1 MKVAEGKVAEG
12 KDYLQLAK
20 PRIALMVALTTWL
33 GWALAGG
40 TATPSLFFVLL
51 GASLSA
57 AACGTLN
64 QCMERVEDGLMNR
77 TRNRP
82 LPRGRVAPR
91 AALIYGLILA
101 ALGPALV
108 WAAGGVLAAGITF
121 ATIVLYVLV
130 YTPLKKI
137 TPQTTWIGAAAGATS
152 PVIGW
157 VAAGGPLGARA
168 FTLFAIQFLWQI
180 PHFLALFW
188 IYREDY
194 ARAGFKVM
202 PVVYPDGGTTA
213 LQIAIHSFT
222 LLPATLA
229 PVLVGLARPE
239 YAIGAFA
246 VSGSFLLLGLRAS
259 WTMSVIDNRRL
270 FLASLVFLP
279 LIFGMLVFGG
289 V

>member
-1 MKVAEGKVAEG
+1 MT
-12 KDYLQLAK
+12 KDFLQLAK
-20 PRIALMVALTTWL
+20 PRIALMVGLTTWL

-40 TATPSLFFVLL
+40 TASPSLFFVLL
-51 GASLSA
+51 GASLAA
-57 AACGTLN
+57 AACGALN
-64 QCMERVEDGLMNR
+64 QRMEIVEDGLMNR

-82 LPRGRVAPR
+82 LPTGRVSPR
-91 AALIYGLILA
+91 AALIFGLSLSFA
-101 ALGPALV
+101 GTLLV
-108 WAAGGVLAAGITF
+108 CAAGGLMAGALTA

-130 YTPLKKI
+130 YTPLKKV

-157 VAAGGPLGARA
+157 LAAGGPLDRRA
-168 FTLFAIQFLWQI
+168 FVLFAIQFLWQI

-202 PVVYPDGGTTA
+202 PVVHPDGGTTA

-222 LLPATLA
+222 LLPATIA
-229 PVLVGLARPE
+229 PALVGLARPG

-259 WTMSVIDNRRL
+259 WTMSLVDNRRL

-279 LIFGMLVFGG
+279 LIFGMLLFGG

>member
-1 MKVAEGKVAEG
+1 MAA
-12 KDYLQLAK
+12 YIQLAK

-40 TATPSLFFVLL
+40 TATASLFFVVL

-57 AACGTLN
+57 AACGALN
-64 QCMERVEDGLMNR
+64 QRLEIVEDGIMTR
-77 TRNRP
+77 TKNRP
-82 LPRGRVAPR
+82 LPTGRVAPK
-91 AALIYGLILA
+91 AALIYGLALA
-101 ALGPALV
+101 AVGTALV
-108 WAAGGVLAAGITF
+108 WAAGGAVAGGLTF

-130 YTPLKKI
+130 YTPLKKV

-152 PVIGW
+152 PLIGW
-157 VAAGGPLGARA
+157 VAAGGPLDARA

-202 PVVYPDGGTTA
+202 PVVHPSGGTTA
-213 LQIAIHSFT
+213 IQIAIHSFT
-222 LLPATLA
+222 LLPATIA
-229 PVLVGLARPE
+229 PALVGLARPG

-259 WTMSVIDNRRL
+259 WTMSVLDNRRL

-279 LIFGMLVFGG
+279 LIFVLLLVGG

>member
-1 MKVAEGKVAEG
+1 MRS
-12 KDYLQLAK
+12 YLQLAK

-40 TATPSLFFVLL
+40 TATPSLLFVIL
-51 GASLSA
+51 GSSLAA
-57 AACGTLN
+57 AACGALN
-64 QCMERVEDGLMNR
+64 QRLEIVEDGLMNR
-77 TRNRP
+77 TKNRP
-82 LPRGRVAPR
+82 LPTGRVTPR
-91 AALIYGLILA
+91 AALVFGLVLA
-101 ALGPALV
+101 FAGNAMV
-108 WAAGGVLAAGITF
+108 WIAGGSLAGGLTL

-152 PVIGW
+152 PLIGW
-157 VAAGGPLGARA
+157 VAAGGPLDARA

-180 PHFLALFW
+180 PQYHSLFW

-202 PVVYPDGGTTA
+202 PVVHPSGGTTA
-213 LQIAIHSFT
+213 VQIAIHSFT
-222 LLPATLA
+222 LLPATIA
-229 PVLVGLARPE
+229 PALVGLARPG
-239 YAIGAFA
+239 YAIGALA

-259 WTMSVIDNRRL
+259 WTMSVLDNRRL

-279 LIFGMLVFGG
+279 LIFGMLLFGG

>member
-1 MKVAEGKVAEG
+1 MRNYV
-12 KDYLQLAK
+12 QLAK

-40 TATPSLFFVLL
+40 TATPALFFILL
-51 GASLSA
+51 GTTLSA
-57 AACGTLN
+57 AACGALN
-64 QCMERVEDGLMNR
+64 QSLERVEDGLMNR

-82 LPRGRVAPR
+82 LPTGRVALR
-91 AALIYGLILA
+91 AALTYGLILA
-101 ALGPALV
+101 AVGPAIV
-108 WAAGGVLAAGITF
+108 WAAGGTMAAILTLV
-121 ATIVLYVLV
+121 TIILYVLV
-130 YTPLKKI
+130 YTPLKKV

-152 PVIGW
+152 PLIGW
-157 VAAGGPLGARA
+157 VAAGGPLDARA

-202 PVVYPDGGTTA
+202 PVVHPDGGTTA
-213 LQIAIHSFT
+213 VQIAIHSFT
-222 LLPATLA
+222 LLPVTIA
-229 PVLVGLARPE
+229 PALVGLARPG
-239 YAIGAFA
+239 YAIGALA

-259 WTMSVIDNRRL
+259 WTMTVLDNRRL
-270 FLASLVFLP
+270 FLASLAFLP
-279 LIFGMLVFGG
+279 LIFGMLLFGG

>member
-1 MKVAEGKVAEG
+1 M

-20 PRIALMVALTTWL
+20 PRIAIMVALTAWL

-40 TATPSLFFVLL
+40 SAVPALVLML
-51 GASLSA
+51 CGVTLAS

-64 QCMERVEDGLMNR
+64 QCWERVEDGIMNR
-77 TRNRP
+77 TRARP
-82 LPRGRVAPR
+82 LPTGRVPPR
-91 AALIYGLILA
+91 SALMFGLVTA
-101 ALGPALV
+101 VAGPALV
-108 WAAGGVLAAGITF
+108 WLASGAAAAITL
-121 ATIVLYVLV
+121 ATIVLYVLI

-157 VAAGGPLGARA
+157 VAAGGPLDARA
-168 FTLFAIQFLWQI
+168 FVLFSIQFLWQI

-194 ARAGFKVM
+194 ARAGFRVM
-202 PVVYPDGGTTA
+202 PVVHPDGGTTA
-213 LQIAIHSFT
+213 VQIAIHSFT

-229 PVLVGLARPE
+229 PTFVGLAGPG
-239 YAIGAFA
+239 YALGALA

-259 WTMSVIDNRRL
+259 WTMAVVDARRL
-270 FLASLVFLP
+270 FLASLVYLP
-279 LIFGMLVFGG
+279 LIFGMLLYGG

>member
-1 MKVAEGKVAEG
+1 MRP
-12 KDYLQLAK
+12 YLRLAK

-40 TATPSLFFVLL
+40 TATPALFFTIA
-51 GASLSA
+51 GASLAA

-64 QCMERVEDGLMNR
+64 QLLEIVEDGIMTR
-77 TRNRP
+77 TRSRP
-82 LPRGRVAPR
+82 LPMKQVTPR
-91 AALIYGLILA
+91 AALIMGLILSFA
-101 ALGPALV
+101 GTGLV
-108 WAAGGVLAAGITF
+108 WAAGGLGAAALTA

-130 YTPLKKI
+130 YTPLKKV

-152 PVIGW
+152 PLIGW
-157 VAAGGPLGARA
+157 LAAGGPLDARA

-202 PVVYPDGGTTA
+202 PVVHPSGGTTA
-213 LQIAIHSFT
+213 VQIAIHSFT
-222 LLPATLA
+222 LLPATIA
-229 PVLVGLARPE
+229 PALVGLARPG
-239 YAIGAFA
+239 YAIGAMA

-259 WTMSVIDNRRL
+259 WTMSVLDNRRL

-279 LIFGMLVFGG
+279 LIFGMLLFGG

>member
-1 MKVAEGKVAEG
+1 MRNF
-12 KDYLQLAK
+12 LQLAK

-40 TATPSLFFVLL
+40 TATSSLFFVVF
-51 GASLSA
+51 GTSLAA
-57 AACGTLN
+57 AACGALN
-64 QCMERVEDGLMNR
+64 QRLEIIEDSLMNR
-77 TRNRP
+77 TKNRP
-82 LPRGRVAPR
+82 LPTGRVTPR
-91 AALIYGLILA
+91 AALMFGLILA
-101 ALGPALV
+101 AAGTLLA
-108 WAAGGVLAAGITF
+108 WAAGGVIAGTLTL
-121 ATIVLYVLV
+121 ATIGLYVLV

-152 PVIGW
+152 PLIGW
-157 VAAGGPLGARA
+157 VAAGGPLDARA

-202 PVVYPDGGTTA
+202 PVVHPDGSTTA
-213 LQIAIHSFT
+213 IQIAIHSFT
-222 LLPATLA
+222 LLPATIA
-229 PVLVGLARPE
+229 PALVGLARPE

-259 WTMSVIDNRRL
+259 WTMSIIDNRRL
-270 FLASLVFLP
+270 FLASLAFLP
-279 LIFGMLVFGG
+279 IIFGMLLFGG

>member
-1 MKVAEGKVAEG
+1 MKPW
-12 KDYLQLAK
+12 LQLAK
-20 PRIALMVALTTWL
+20 PRIALMVALTSWL

-40 TATPSLFFVLL
+40 AATPTLFVMLL
-51 GASLSA
+51 GVTLAS
-57 AACGTLN
+57 AACGALN
-64 QCMERVEDGLMNR
+64 QRLERVEDGIMHR

-82 LPRGRVAPR
+82 LPTGAITPDKALAFGLALAVA
-91 AALIYGLILA
+91 
-101 ALGPALV
+101 GPALV
-108 WAAGGVLAAGITF
+108 WASSGLTAAALTA

-130 YTPLKKI
+130 YTPLKKF

-157 VAAGGPLGARA
+157 VAAGGPLDARA
-168 FTLFAIQFLWQI
+168 GTLFAIQFLWQI

-188 IYREDY
+188 IHREDY

-202 PVVYPDGGTTA
+202 PVVHPSGATTA

-222 LLPATLA
+222 LLPATIA
-229 PVLVGLARPE
+229 PSLVGLARPG
-239 YAIGAFA
+239 YAIGALA

-259 WTMSVIDNRRL
+259 WTMAVVDARRL
-270 FLASLVFLP
+270 FLASLLFLP
-279 LIFGMLVFGG
+279 LIFGMLLLGG

>member
-1 MKVAEGKVAEG
+1 MK
-12 KDYLQLAK
+12 DFLQLAK
-20 PRIALMVALTTWL
+20 PRIALMVALTVWL

-40 TATPSLFFVLL
+40 ETTWSLLAVTL
-51 GASLSA
+51 GAALAA
-57 AACGTLN
+57 AACGALN
-64 QCMERVEDGLMNR
+64 QRLEIVEDGLMSR
-77 TRNRP
+77 TKNRP
-82 LPRGRVAPR
+82 LPTGRIAPR
-91 AALIYGLILA
+91 AALIFGLVLA
-101 ALGPALV
+101 AVGPAMV
-108 WAAGGVLAAGITF
+108 WAAGGALAGALTA

-130 YTPLKKI
+130 YTPLKKV

-152 PVIGW
+152 PLIGW
-157 VAAGGPLGARA
+157 TAAGGPLDERA

-202 PVVYPDGGTTA
+202 PVVHPSGGTTA
-213 LQIAIHSFT
+213 IQIAVHSFT
-222 LLPATLA
+222 LLPATIA
-229 PVLVGLARPE
+229 PSLVGLASPG

-259 WTMSVIDNRRL
+259 WTMTVDDNRRL
-270 FLASLVFLP
+270 FLASLAFLP
-279 LIFGMLVFGG
+279 LIFGMILFGG

>member
-1 MKVAEGKVAEG
+1 MR
-12 KDYLQLAK
+12 DYLQLAK

-40 TATPSLFFVLL
+40 AATGTLFVVVL
-51 GASLSA
+51 GSALSA
-57 AACGTLN
+57 AACGALN
-64 QCMERVEDGLMNR
+64 QCLERVEDGLMNR
-77 TRNRP
+77 TKNRP
-82 LPRGRVAPR
+82 LPTGRIAPR
-91 AALIYGLILA
+91 AALIFGLVLSVV
-101 ALGPALV
+101 GPALV
-108 WAAGGVLAAGITF
+108 WAAGGLLAAGLTL
-121 ATIVLYVLV
+121 ATIALYVLA
-130 YTPLKKI
+130 YTPLKKV

-152 PVIGW
+152 PLIGW
-157 VAAGGPLGARA
+157 VAAGGPLDARA

-202 PVVYPDGGTTA
+202 PVVHPDGGTTA
-213 LQIAIHSFT
+213 VQIAIHSFT

-229 PVLVGLARPE
+229 PALVGLARPG

-259 WTMSVIDNRRL
+259 WTMSVLDNRRL
-270 FLASLVFLP
+270 FLASLAFLP
-279 LIFGMLVFGG
+279 LIFGMLLFGG

>member
-1 MKVAEGKVAEG
+1 MRP
-12 KDYLQLAK
+12 YLQLAK

-40 TATPSLFFVLL
+40 ASTPELFFTVL
-51 GASLSA
+51 GASLAA

-64 QCMERVEDGLMNR
+64 QRLEIVEDGLMNR

-82 LPRGRVAPR
+82 LPTKKVTPR
-91 AALIYGLILA
+91 AALIMGLVLSV
-101 ALGPALV
+101 LGTGLV
-108 WAAGGVLAAGITF
+108 WAAGGLMASALTA

-130 YTPLKKI
+130 YTPLKKV

-152 PVIGW
+152 PLIGW
-157 VAAGGPLGARA
+157 LAAGGPLDARA
-168 FTLFAIQFLWQI
+168 FTLFSIQFLWQI

-202 PVVYPDGGTTA
+202 PVVHPSGGTTA
-213 LQIAIHSFT
+213 MQIAIHSFT

-229 PVLVGLARPE
+229 PALVGLARPS
-239 YAIGAFA
+239 YAIGALA

-259 WTMSVIDNRRL
+259 WTMSILDNRRL
-270 FLASLVFLP
+270 FLASLAFLP
-279 LIFGMLVFGG
+279 LIFGMLLFGG

>member
-1 MKVAEGKVAEG
+1 MKACV
-12 KDYLQLAK
+12 QLAK

-40 TATPSLFFVLL
+40 VLSGRLLFTVL
-51 GASLSA
+51 GAALAA

-64 QCMERVEDGLMNR
+64 QRLEIVEDGLMNR

-82 LPRGRVAPR
+82 LPTGAVSPE
-91 AALIYGLILA
+91 AALLLGS
-101 ALGPALV
+101 ALSTVGVALV
-108 WAAGGVLAAGITF
+108 WAAGGLVAAALTA
-121 ATIVLYVLV
+121 ATIVLYVGV
-130 YTPLKKI
+130 YTPLKKV

-157 VAAGGPLGARA
+157 VAAGAPLDRRA
-168 FTLFAIQFLWQI
+168 AVLFAIQFLWQI

-202 PVVYPDGGTTA
+202 PVVHPDGGTTA
-213 LQIAIHSFT
+213 VQIAIHSFT
-222 LLPATLA
+222 LLPATIA
-229 PVLVGLARPE
+229 PALVGLARPE
-239 YAIGAFA
+239 YALGAFA

-259 WTMSVIDNRRL
+259 WTMTVVDNRRL
-270 FLASLVFLP
+270 FLASLAFLP
-279 LIFGMLVFGG
+279 LIFGMLLFGG

>member
-1 MKVAEGKVAEG
+1 MRN
-12 KDYLQLAK
+12 YLQLAK

-40 TATPSLFFVLL
+40 TASPSLVLVVL
-51 GASLSA
+51 GSALAA
-57 AACGTLN
+57 AACGALN
-64 QCMERVEDGLMNR
+64 QRLEKTEDGLMNR
-77 TRNRP
+77 TKNRP
-82 LPRGRVAPR
+82 LPTGRVSPR
-91 AALIYGLILA
+91 AALAFGLVLA
-101 ALGPALV
+101 LAGPALV
-108 WAAGGVLAAGITF
+108 WFAGGVRAGGLTA

-130 YTPLKKI
+130 YTPLKKV

-157 VAAGGPLGARA
+157 LAAGGPPDARA
-168 FTLFAIQFLWQI
+168 FSLFAIQFLWQI

-202 PVVYPDGGTTA
+202 PVVHPDGGTTS

-229 PVLVGLARPE
+229 PALVGLARPG
-239 YAIGAFA
+239 YAIGALA

-259 WTMSVIDNRRL
+259 WTMSVLDNRRL

-279 LIFGMLVFGG
+279 LIFGMLLFGG

>member
-1 MKVAEGKVAEG
+1 MKP
-12 KDYLQLAK
+12 YIQLTK

-40 TATPSLFFVLL
+40 TTTAPLIFTVL
-51 GASLSA
+51 GATLAA

-64 QCMERVEDGLMNR
+64 QRMEIVEDGLMNR
-77 TRNRP
+77 TKGRP
-82 LPRGRVAPR
+82 LPMGKVTPR
-91 AALIYGLILA
+91 AALTLGLVLA
-101 ALGPALV
+101 FTGTALV
-108 WAAGGVLAAGITF
+108 WAAGGAIAAGLTA
-121 ATIVLYVLV
+121 ATIILYVLV
-130 YTPLKKI
+130 YTPLKKV
-137 TPQTTWIGAAAGATS
+137 TPQSTWIGAAAGATS

-157 VAAGGPLGARA
+157 VAAGGPLDARA

-202 PVVYPDGGTTA
+202 PVVHPSGGTTA
-213 LQIAIHSFT
+213 MQIAIHSFT
-222 LLPATLA
+222 LLPATIA
-229 PVLVGLARPE
+229 PALVGLARPG
-239 YAIGAFA
+239 YAIGALA
-246 VSGSFLLLGLRAS
+246 VSGTFLLLGLRAS
-259 WTMSVIDNRRL
+259 WTMSVLDNRRL

-279 LIFGMLVFGG
+279 LIFGMLLFAG

>member
-1 MKVAEGKVAEG
+1 MRS
-12 KDYLQLAK
+12 YLQLAK

-40 TATPSLFFVLL
+40 TATPSLFLVLL
-51 GASLSA
+51 GASLAA
-57 AACGTLN
+57 AACGALN
-64 QCMERVEDGLMNR
+64 QRLELVEDGLMNR
-77 TRNRP
+77 TKSRP
-82 LPRGRVAPR
+82 LPTGRVTPR
-91 AALIYGLILA
+91 AALVYGLTLA
-101 ALGPALV
+101 ATGPAVV
-108 WAAGGVLAAGITF
+108 WAAGGARAAGLTL

-130 YTPLKKI
+130 YTPLKKV

-157 VAAGGPLGARA
+157 AAAGGPLDARA

-202 PVVYPDGGTTA
+202 PVVHPSGSTTA
-213 LQIAIHSFT
+213 AQIAIHSFT
-222 LLPATLA
+222 LLPATIA
-229 PVLVGLARPE
+229 PALVGLARPE
-239 YAIGAFA
+239 YALGAFA

-259 WTMSVIDNRRL
+259 WTMSVLDNRRL

-279 LIFGMLVFGG
+279 LIFGMLLFGG

>member
-1 MKVAEGKVAEG
+1 MKN
-12 KDYLQLAK
+12 YLELAK

-40 TATPSLFFVLL
+40 TATPSLFFVVL
-51 GASLSA
+51 GASLAA
-57 AACGTLN
+57 AACGALN
-64 QCMERVEDGLMNR
+64 QRLEIVEDGLMNR
-77 TRNRP
+77 TKNRP
-82 LPRGRVAPR
+82 LPTGRIVPR
-91 AALIYGLILA
+91 AALIFGVSLA
-101 ALGPALV
+101 AAGTILV
-108 WAAGGVLAAGITF
+108 WVAGGAIAGALTL
-121 ATIVLYVLV
+121 ATIGLYVLI

-152 PVIGW
+152 PLIGW
-157 VAAGGPLGARA
+157 VAAGGPLDARA
-168 FTLFAIQFLWQI
+168 ATLFAIQFLWQI

-202 PVVYPDGGTTA
+202 PVVHPNGSTTA
-213 LQIAIHSFT
+213 IQIAIHSFT
-222 LLPATLA
+222 LLPATIA
-229 PVLVGLARPE
+229 PALVGLARPE

-270 FLASLVFLP
+270 FLASLAFLP
-279 LIFGMLVFGG
+279 AIFVLLLIGG

>member
-1 MKVAEGKVAEG
+1 
-12 KDYLQLAK
+12 YLEK
-20 PRIALMVALTTWL
+20 EIDRK
-33 GWALAGG
+33 
-40 TATPSLFFVLL
+40 
-51 GASLSA
+51 
-57 AACGTLN
+57 
-64 QCMERVEDGLMNR
+64 MNR
-77 TRNRP
+77 TKNRP
-82 LPRGRVAPR
+82 LPTGKILPR
-91 AALIYGLILA
+91 AALSFGLTLA
-101 ALGPALV
+101 VIGTAMV
-108 WAAGGVLAAGITF
+108 WIAGGMIAGALTG

-130 YTPLKKI
+130 YTPLKKV

-152 PVIGW
+152 PLIGW
-157 VAAGGPLGARA
+157 VAAGGPLDARA

-202 PVVYPDGGTTA
+202 PVVHPDGSTTA
-213 LQIAIHSFT
+213 IQIAIHSFT
-222 LLPATLA
+222 LLPATIA
-229 PVLVGLARPE
+229 PALVGLARPE

-259 WTMSVIDNRRL
+259 WTMSILDNRRL

-279 LIFGMLVFGG
+279 LIFGMLLFGG